1 MIKIQKRDYDL
12 YLTNELMKAI
22 DSLKKKGNSKVYVH
36 DKIDAVRIL
45 SMIDELSWDYP
56 EAMFIEVELCRIH

>member
-1 MIKIQKRDYDL
+1 MIKVLKHEYDL

-22 DSLKKKGNSKVYVH
+22 ERLKKKGNSKVHVH
-36 DKIDAVRIL
+36 NKIDAVRML

>member
-36 DKIDAVRIL
+36 DKIDAVRVL

>member
-1 MIKIQKRDYDL
+1 MIKILKRDYDL

>member
-1 MIKIQKRDYDL
+1 MIKVLKNEYDL

-22 DSLKKKGNSKVYVH
+22 ERLKKKGNSKVHVH
-36 DKIDAVRIL
+36 NKIDAVRML
-45 SMIDELSWDYP
+45 SMIDELCWDYP

>member
-22 DSLKKKGNSKVYVH
+22 NSLKKKGNSKVYVH
-36 DKIDAVRIL
+36 DKIDAVRVL

>member
-1 MIKIQKRDYDL
+1 MTKVLKNEYDL

-22 DSLKKKGNSKVYVH
+22 ERLKKKGNSKVHVH
-36 DKIDAVRIL
+36 NKIDAVRML
-45 SMIDELSWDYP
+45 SMIDELCWDYP

>member
-1 MIKIQKRDYDL
+1 MTKVLKNEYDL

-22 DSLKKKGNSKVYVH
+22 DRLKKKGNSKVHVH
-36 DKIDAVRIL
+36 NKIDAVRML
-45 SMIDELSWDYP
+45 SMIDELCWDYP

>member
-1 MIKIQKRDYDL
+1 
-12 YLTNELMKAI
+12 MKAI
-22 DSLKKKGNSKVYVH
+22 NSLKKKGNSKVYVH
-36 DKIDAVRIL
+36 DKIDAVRVL